1 MLRAGKHRHKSY
13 EQVAATD
20 RGYCEWALRE
30 GKHYGTFRDFAAWL
44 RRTHGGVV
52 EFGKYRGRFY
62 DELLDTQ
69 EEYCRWAMAL
79 RDPSDRMRGFL
90 DFAEGRAKRR
100 PRKPPAKKSKPA
112 PPPPPPPPPRPEENG
127 GILCKICFAEPVKAV
142 FYPCGHASCE
152 GCSALLN
159 SVCPFCRAD
168 IVVVVKAFL

>member
-1 MLRAGKHRHKSY
+1 
-13 EQVAATD
+13 
-20 RGYCEWALRE
+20 
-30 GKHYGTFRDFAAWL
+30 
-44 RRTHGGVV
+44 
-52 EFGKYRGRFY
+52 
-62 DELLDTQ
+62 
-69 EEYCRWAMAL
+69 
-79 RDPSDRMRGFL
+79 MRGFL

-100 PRKPPAKKSKPA
+100 PREPPAKKSKPA

-127 GILCKICFAEPVKAV
+127 CILCEICFAEPVKAV